1 MSANKIKEK
10 KLRGLFNDIKTK
22 KKTSITSNSI
32 KLIAYS
38 VACLGDNCGL
48 FIVGNNSYQLY
59 KEVALITKKKCL
71 YIDTLYETGLY
82 PSALNKNSIKEIKR
96 TEQQI
101 EGGGVGLFFCED
113 NPRKRKVHVKS
124 QTKRNIKIKIG
135 ENISKKSLVDGVN
148 EMGYESADTT
158 RYVGE
163 ISDRGGVV
171 DIFPINTNNPI
182 RIEFYGNN
190 IDTIRYY
197 NPSSQLSIK
206 EIESVSIRSYKKDIK
221 QVKSISYEEYISK
234 NKYKV
239 LHLSVVESK
248 YIIANTLS
256 KIIKHNHEIAPL

>member
-1 MSANKIKEK
+1 MSAKEIKEK
-10 KLRGLFNDIKTK
+10 KLRALFNDIKTK
-22 KKTSITSNSI
+22 KKTSIASNSI

-38 VACLGDNCGL
+38 VSCLSDNCGL

-71 YIDTLYETGLY
+71 YIDTLYETELY

-96 TEQQI
+96 TGQQI
-101 EGGGVGLFFCED
+101 DGGGVGVFFCED
-113 NPRKRKVHVKS
+113 NPSKRRVHVKN
-124 QTKRNIKIKIG
+124 QTKRNIKIKSG
-135 ENISKKSLVDGVN
+135 ESISKKSLMDGVN
-148 EMGYESADTT
+148 KMGYESADTT

-197 NPSSQLSIK
+197 NPTSQLSIK
-206 EIESVSIRSYKKDIK
+206 EIEFISIRSYKKDIK
-221 QVKSISYEEYISK
+221 RVKTITYEDYNME
-234 NKYKV
+234 
-239 LHLSVVESK
+239 L
-248 YIIANTLS
+248 
-256 KIIKHNHEIAPL
+256 